1 MVEIFSVDKELL
13 ESLKDNH
20 ELVITLEDGMLD
32 GGFGEK
38 ITRFYGASDMKVL
51 NFGSNKEF
59 TDRISLD
66 ELYERYHLKEDL
78 ILDDIAKCIK

>member
-1 MVEIFSVDKELL
+1 
-13 ESLKDNH
+13 
-20 ELVITLEDGMLD
+20 MLD

-38 ITRFYGASDMKVL
+38 ITHFYGASDMKVL

-59 TDRISLD
+59 TDSISLD